1 MDKNR
6 IEKLLRLKAER
17 VEYLKVLY
25 GPWIMAVSTKL
36 TDQYDVGLNYEG
48 VKIGIRGTLRDP
60 KFTESFPHFIE
71 DDILS
76 HLICMHKAEIIP
88 LYVNIFNRGRTTKD
102 DYTVYAY
109 NLQPRLNSNWIKDLN
124 YAYRWANKY
133 TLDEDGIK
141 EEKPIP
147 DDLYYN
153 AKYDNQYY
161 ITPEEITNIDKKW
174 KKRR

>member
-1 MDKNR
+1 MDENR

-25 GPWIMAVSTKL
+25 NPWIIAVSKKL
-36 TDQYDVGLNYEG
+36 TDAYDVGLEYEG
-48 VKIGIRGTLRDP
+48 RKIGIRATLRDP
-60 KFTESFPHFIE
+60 KYTDAFPHFIE

-76 HLICMHKAEIIP
+76 HLICMHKAGIAP
-88 LYVNIFNRGRTTKD
+88 LYVNIFNRGRTNTD
-102 DYTVYAY
+102 NYTVIAY
-109 NLQPRLNSNWIKDLN
+109 NLLPRLNSNWIKDLN
-124 YAYRWANKY
+124 YAYIWANKY

-141 EEKPIP
+141 EEKPIV

-153 AKYDNQYY
+153 AKYDNRYY

-174 KKRR
+174 KKKR